1 MTPPAQNTFGMHRA
15 QDTEGPKEDVN
26 YKASSFFKALSSPH
40 THTQQQ
46 KSSHNLISNNNF
58 IYLRLSEHI
67 ARFSNEL
74 EKLTDHFVIMFQR
87 ELTRR

>member
-1 MTPPAQNTFGMHRA
+1 MDCIQFITKIVGFKWVTPPAQNRFGMHQA
-15 QDTEGPKEDVN
+15 QYTQGPKEDVN
-26 YKASSFFKALSSPH
+26 YKASSFFKALTSSPH

-46 KSSHNLISNNNF
+46 TSSHNLISNNNF

-74 EKLTDHFVIMFQR
+74 E
-87 ELTRR
+87 